1 MGQILT
7 AIPGWFGYGPKRIT
21 YNPLECQVCQR
32 PFGQSDK
39 APVALSC
46 GHSSCRECLRSLARK
61 GGSLQC
67 PVCSA
72 THSGQPL
79 GELRD
84 NFDLLNAGTK
94 SEAAVRPTLRKRK
107 NVSRAPECRVCRQ
120 NYSKGALAPV
130 ALSCGHSACR
140 TCLRTILEMKSTLK
154 CPTCAVVHSGPSL
167 DELRDNAGLLEAVA
181 RLGALQ
187 EEEVS
192 RQEEPAAETN
202 SIRILVKDLTDKQF
216 PITID
221 PSRKFQ
227 DAKEMLSSQYGLT
240 RENIRLLYKGKRLE
254 DSKTPNDY
262 NITHGSVVQMAMAY
276 LGGANRSIQ
285 VEFKSQWFLP
295 FFFFFFLSHVPL

>member
-7 AIPGWFGYGPKRIT
+7 PILKWFAFKGERIT
-21 YNPLECQVCQR
+21 YNPLKCQICQSH
-32 PFGQSDK
+32 FGQNDK

-46 GHSSCRECLRSLARK
+46 GHSSCRECLRFLARK
-61 GGSLQC
+61 GSSLRC

-79 GELRD
+79 EELRD

-94 SEAAVRPTLRKRK
+94 SEAPIRPSLRKRR

-154 CPTCAVVHSGPSL
+154 CPTCTAVHSGASL

-181 RLGALQ
+181 RVGALQ
-187 EEEVS
+187 KEEVA

-202 SIRILVKDLTDKQF
+202 SIRILVKDLTEKQF

-221 PSRKFQ
+221 PSKTFQ
-227 DAKEMLSSQYGLT
+227 EAKEMLSSQYGLT
-240 RENIRLLYKGKRLE
+240 RENIRLLYRGKRL
-254 DSKTPNDY
+254 DDNKTPNY
-262 NITHGSVVQMAMAY
+262 YKITHGSVIQMAMAY
-276 LGGANRSIQ
+276 LGGANTSIQ
-285 VEFKSQWFLP
+285 VEF
-295 FFFFFFLSHVPL
+295 